1 MTRQLATHL
10 VSATLGAVIAI
21 SLVAFGAISIG
32 VVSAQSGSNLGCID
46 SNGNGVVDISE
57 LFDVIDAYFDG
68 TPISSPEPE
77 PTPGNL
83 ADATEANL
91 WIAIF
96 QDPDLPEYLQVRAD
110 TAFDVDAYALTVF
123 VDGSE
128 YCNPSRMYGDEGFYE
143 LSFEFEEKHHTSVQQ
158 VSAQTQGLGDLRCER
173 NFQSTARET
182 VFACVWR

>member
-10 VSATLGAVIAI
+10 ISATLGAMVAL
-21 SLVAFGAISIG
+21 SLMAFGAISIG
-32 VVSAQSGSNLGCID
+32 VVSAQSGSNLGCVD

-68 TPISSPEPE
+68 TRVSPPEPE

-91 WIAIF
+91 WIAML
-96 QDPDLPEYLQVRAD
+96 QDPDIPDYLQVWAD
-110 TAFDVDAYALTVF
+110 TTFDLDRFALTVF

-128 YCNPSRMYGDEGFYE
+128 YCNASRMYGDEGFYE
-143 LSFEFEEKHHTSVQQ
+143 LGCESEEKHHTSVQR
-158 VSAQTQGLGDLRCER
+158 VSAQTRGLGDLRCER
-173 NFQSTARET
+173 NFQSTASRSI
-182 VFACVWR
+182 FACARR